1 MSEAYYWCLDH
12 ERVEG
17 EDGCP
22 NYRRMGP
29 YATVQEAEGALDRA
43 RARTAEWDAQEQAED
58 EWGENGP
65 LSDKSARHR
74 GTNRTPHRM
83 RTPWSP
89 PAACR
94 AGCHKS

>member
-29 YATVQEAEGALDRA
+29 YATAQEAEGALDRA

-58 EWGENGP
+58 EWGENG
-65 LSDKSARHR
+65 SAQR
-74 GTNRTPHRM
+74 
-83 RTPWSP
+83 
-89 PAACR
+89 
-94 AGCHKS
+94 